1 MKKFEEKFENCV
13 LLSQIQFFLVAADFN
28 NHIEDELQTKIM
40 NIIAENHLFDEKNTG
55 LFGKRV
61 WQDNNLKNRIK
72 NSVTKIL
79 VKCFSKF
86 NSLFSIFFTEINSNP
101 KAVYQKWCEAFQNLT
116 ENEIQIIENASKRE
130 GNDYHEYAV
139 FAWNLIKEQNGY
151 LNK

>member
-28 NHIEDELQTKIM
+28 NPIEDELQTKIM

-55 LFGKRV
+55 LFGKRFY
-61 WQDNNLKNRIK
+61 QDYNLKNRIK
-72 NSVTKIL
+72 NSITKIL
-79 VKCFSKF
+79 IKYLNKF
-86 NSLFSIFFTEINSNP
+86 NPLFSVFFTDTNSNP

-116 ENEIQIIENASKRE
+116 ENEIQVITNASKRE
-130 GNDYHEYAV
+130 GDDFYEYAV
-139 FAWNLIKEQNGY
+139 FAWNLIKEQNNY